1 MKPPPPKKK
10 QIEKKKEENQKIEEE
25 EERKENVDRKPKIY
39 YGNIDC
45 MFDQAL
51 TITI

>member
-1 MKPPPPKKK
+1 MKTPKK
-10 QIEKKKEENQKIEEE
+10 QNEKNKKEQNQKIEEE

-51 TITI
+51 AITI